1 MVDKVRAEQGPFDSD
16 EALLLA
22 LFSGRDAL
30 DQLRRN
36 RRPLDGLPMLRT
48 PLRALF
54 GELARRRGVRSVQI
68 TKATDLSYADAAD
81 IISTIEACPPGH
93 ASELERDGLR
103 VAVAKHE
110 DPRP

>member
-1 MVDKVRAEQGPFDSD
+1 
-16 EALLLA
+16 
-22 LFSGRDAL
+22 
-30 DQLRRN
+30 
-36 RRPLDGLPMLRT
+36 
-48 PLRALF
+48 
-54 GELARRRGVRSVQI
+54 VQI